1 MAASAWAPG
10 GEIIVANAE
19 QGALIQKFSATPA
32 QTVFPLTQF
41 NYVINTGSLRVY
53 RNGVKLEQSS
63 ISEDSATQFSLVG
76 IVLGAGEIIEA
87 TAVLGSQDAVIAAAE
102 AAAASAALA
111 ATTLSSTVKKT
122 SDTGAFKPPVGTTAE
137 RDAVPAYGDTR
148 VNSDLNIPE
157 WWNGTNWIPT
167 GGGQMLGQA
176 LIKAIHYNNQII
188 DEDLTVKA
196 GTNGG
201 SFGPVTINNGRTV
214 TIESGAVWSII

>member
-1 MAASAWAPG
+1 MVKYQEFA
-10 GEIIVANAE
+10 V
-19 QGALIQKFSATPA
+19 KCKDM
-32 QTVFPLTQF
+32 
-41 NYVINTGSLRVY
+41 INEL
-53 RNGVKLEQSS
+53 
-63 ISEDSATQFSLVG
+63 F
-76 IVLGAGEIIEA
+76 
-87 TAVLGSQDAVIAAAE
+87 
-102 AAAASAALA
+102 
-111 ATTLSSTVKKT
+111 TVKSL
-122 SDTGAFKPPVGTTAE
+122 SDKSTLMQTGAFKPPVGTTAE